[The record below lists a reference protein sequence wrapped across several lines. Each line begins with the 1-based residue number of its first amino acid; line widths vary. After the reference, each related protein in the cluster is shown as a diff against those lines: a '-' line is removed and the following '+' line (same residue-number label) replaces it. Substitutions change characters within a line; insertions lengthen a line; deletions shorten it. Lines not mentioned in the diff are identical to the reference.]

1 MYLRPTS
8 ARPSAV
14 SVLAR
19 VLNRAVLRSAVV
31 RHQSR
36 RTIFDAATTVT
47 WTLQRGIVWLC
58 TIGCCWKNEVVITG
72 WETRANYG

>member
-8 ARPSAV
+8 ARPSAIV
-14 SVLAR
+14 CSPGGS
-19 VLNRAVLRSAVV
+19 NRAVLGSAVV
-31 RHQSR
+31 RRQCR

-58 TIGCCWKNEVVITG
+58 TFGCCWKNGGVEVVIAG
-72 WETRANYG
+72 